1 MEILM
6 IRGLSRFVDQL
17 PLNYGS
23 NDDLL
28 GLDDNSDRAS
38 CSSMSLYSY
47 DSERDGA
54 AFVYEASGRRYN
66 NQNQL
71 YLLPSDQS
79 EFSRQ

>member
-1 MEILM
+1 MKILM
-6 IRGLSRFVDQL
+6 FRGLSRFVDQL
-17 PLNYGS
+17 PLNLS
-23 NDDLL
+23 DDDILA
-28 GLDDNSDRAS
+28 LDDNSDRAS

-66 NQNQL
+66 NHNQL
-71 YLLPSDQS
+71 YLLPSDQP

>member
-1 MEILM
+1 MKILM
-6 IRGLSRFVDQL
+6 FRGLSRFVDQL
-17 PLNYGS
+17 PLNLS
-23 NDDLL
+23 DDDILA
-28 GLDDNSDRAS
+28 LDDNSDRTS

-47 DSERDGA
+47 DSERDA
-54 AFVYEASGRRYN
+54 TAFVYEASGRRYN